1 MALGTDVGETASQ
14 TGHTAIENSNENS
27 PSTAPSACSPGAI
40 LKKGTEASTTLII
53 RQLRTVNYLCAF
65 QNLRPC
71 MSYITN
77 QSLNYHMLQY
87 RILTN

>member
-40 LKKGTEASTTLII
+40 LKKGTEASTII
-53 RQLRTVNYLCAF
+53 RQIRIVYYLCAF
-65 QNLRPC
+65 QVFTALHELHN
-71 MSYITN
+71 
-77 QSLNYHMLQY
+77 
-87 RILTN
+87 